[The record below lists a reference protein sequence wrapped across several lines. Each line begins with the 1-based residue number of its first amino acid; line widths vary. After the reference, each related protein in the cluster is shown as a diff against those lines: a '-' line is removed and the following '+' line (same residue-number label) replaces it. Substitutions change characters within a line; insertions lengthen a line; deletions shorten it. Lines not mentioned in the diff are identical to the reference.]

1 MAEETTI
8 SDRTRMTLGLAGTLL
23 TVLAVA
29 ILAYSRLVWAE
40 ARLTEL
46 ERLHPALRLQRIED
60 KLDSVTRSLEKI
72 EHRIDQP
79 VRSAGGR

>member
-40 ARLTEL
+40 ARLAEL